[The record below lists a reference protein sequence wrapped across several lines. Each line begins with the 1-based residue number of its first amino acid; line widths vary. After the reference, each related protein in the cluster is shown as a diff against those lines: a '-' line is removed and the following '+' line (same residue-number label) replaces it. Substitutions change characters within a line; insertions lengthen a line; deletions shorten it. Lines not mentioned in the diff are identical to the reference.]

1 MWRIGNISFI
11 IGFMKRKGKLA
22 SSAQAPAVKPRAAKP
37 SAPGVLGPLAPVRRT
52 KTTAIA
58 RRGQIVSTLMPGPP
72 GPASATERIVAD
84 GFRMQTPVKDLPGVA
99 IEDVRLQ
106 PERPFDIAFELRS
119 GSSRVSVCAEIK
131 QDYSPRRLAEIA
143 PWVQRL
149 RSLRQD
155 VSVAVATPYLSQ
167 QSQAFC
173 IQNGI
178 DFFDLAGNVFVNVP
192 GKFTLQRTGVR
203 VRGKASAISTTPA
216 MNVFSGRSSR
226 VLRVLLERQQEWSVK
241 GIADELARE
250 SDRLAAEVPQWQF
263 DLRVSMGTVSKAITS
278 LEEQLWIRRQGNRIV
293 VPEPARLLQQ
303 WADKYK
309 ERYRWRLRGAVQTVN
324 PFGANISAIA
334 EGLQPSV
341 SVPFAAS
348 GALAVQDVAPWVEAD
363 IVDLFIPTAIPD
375 AKALAKRLNSF
386 DGEGSGKGTG
396 FGSGSGSGRGFG
408 DGTGSDEDSGS
419 RLRFIVPFDIGVFMY
434 CRRRGAAIEVSL
446 VQAYLDLYARGG
458 RDLKQAEH
466 LLAQA
471 IEPQWSKA

>member
-1 MWRIGNISFI
+1 MPE
-11 IGFMKRKGKLA
+11 
-22 SSAQAPAVKPRAAKP
+22 SS
-37 SAPGVLGPLAPVRRT
+37 
-52 KTTAIA
+52 
-58 RRGQIVSTLMPGPP
+58 
-72 GPASATERIVAD
+72 GPANAIERIVAD
-84 GFRMQTPVKDLPGVA
+84 GLRKQTPVKDLPGVA

-119 GSSRVSVCAEIK
+119 GSERVSVLAEIK
-131 QDYSPRRLAEIA
+131 PDFSPRRLAEIA
-143 PWVQRL
+143 PWIRRL

-155 VSVAVATPYLSQ
+155 VSVAVATPRLSP

-178 DFFDLAGNVFVNVP
+178 DFFDLAGNVYVSVP
-192 GKFTLQRTGVR
+192 GNFTLQRTGMR
-203 VRGKASAISTTPA
+203 VRGKTPGISTTPA

-250 SDRLAAEVPQWQF
+250 SDRLTKQVPGWKF
-263 DLRVSMGTVSKAITS
+263 DLQISMGTVSKVVTS
-278 LEEQLWIRRQGNRIV
+278 LEEQLWIRRQGARIV

-303 WADKYK
+303 WAEKYK
-309 ERYRWRLRGAVQTVN
+309 ERYRWRLRGAFQTMN
-324 PFGANISAIA
+324 PFGADISAIA

-363 IVDLFIPTAIPD
+363 VVDLFIPAAIPD
-375 AKALAKRLNSF
+375 AKALAKQLSSF
-386 DGEGSGKGTG
+386 DGEGSESGTG
-396 FGSGSGSGRGFG
+396 FGSGSGSGRGYG
-408 DGTGSDEDSGS
+408 DGTGSDENRGS
-419 RLRFIVPFDIGVFMY
+419 RLRFIVPFDMGVFMY

-446 VQAYLDLYARGG
+446 IQAYLDLYARGG

-471 IEPQWSKA
+471 IRPRWNQA